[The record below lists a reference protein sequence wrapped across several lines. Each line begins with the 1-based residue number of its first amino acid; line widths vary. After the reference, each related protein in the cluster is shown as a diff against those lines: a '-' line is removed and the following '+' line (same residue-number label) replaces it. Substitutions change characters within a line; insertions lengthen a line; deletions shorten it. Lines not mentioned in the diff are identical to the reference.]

1 MNEEEKKALEL
12 LKDKAREAAM
22 GVAEETE
29 VYQNAE
35 NIIRKHPVLA
45 ATVKSIVD
53 KEIGAEFDIGEN
65 KSIGFMYKPEEK
77 KAQLGFKMSFED
89 GGFINKY
96 APGDVVLPDELKK
109 LTVWDSMNDRI
120 ARLTDE
126 YKAGQIGK
134 TTISEA
140 QLTKARLFGLKH
152 NNVQYTNVIELTF
165 GYRVN
170 MLSTA

>member
-53 KEIGAEFDIGEN
+53 KEIGA
-65 KSIGFMYKPEEK
+65 
-77 KAQLGFKMSFED
+77 
-89 GGFINKY
+89 
-96 APGDVVLPDELKK
+96 
-109 LTVWDSMNDRI
+109 
-120 ARLTDE
+120 
-126 YKAGQIGK
+126 
-134 TTISEA
+134 
-140 QLTKARLFGLKH
+140 
-152 NNVQYTNVIELTF
+152 
-165 GYRVN
+165 
-170 MLSTA
+170 

>member
-1 MNEEEKKALEL
+1 MNEEEKKALKL

-22 GVAEETE
+22 GIAEETE

-77 KAQLGFKMSFED
+77 KAQLGFKMSFDE
-89 GGFINKY
+89 GGFLGKY
-96 APGDVVLPDELKK
+96 QSQGMVKLSSEFENMTIDNAFERLKK
-109 LTVWDSMNDRI
+109 VGSKGEEKAYESARKNDKKI
-120 ARLTDE
+120 
-126 YKAGQIGK
+126 
-134 TTISEA
+134 
-140 QLTKARLFGLKH
+140 LKIL
-152 NNVQYTNVIELTF
+152 YPD
-165 GYRVN
+165 
-170 MLSTA
+170 